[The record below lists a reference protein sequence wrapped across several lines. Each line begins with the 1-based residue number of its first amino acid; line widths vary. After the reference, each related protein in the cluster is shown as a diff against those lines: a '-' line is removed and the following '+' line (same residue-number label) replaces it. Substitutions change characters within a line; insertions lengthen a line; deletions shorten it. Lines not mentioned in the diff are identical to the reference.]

1 MFTSEE
7 ITKDINLLINVSQNV
22 INGSIEYGIF
32 RDLRYFYMDKY
43 KLYSTPNQ
51 RPDRNINKLI
61 DFAMNIDRF
70 MHFIVNGMFN
80 IWNFDVIGCKQ
91 YLEDIIYIYNNYYS
105 KIDSLNLIKS
115 ISHNGKYEFL
125 MPHVFIY
132 NINPP
137 YNSEKII
144 KIGESYVEL
153 MNNFYRYKE
162 FIGILDSDEI
172 FHPYYPH
179 LYITTKMRVFK
190 NIHAE
195 LHNYFINMS
204 LLDHTTRL
212 ISVI

>member
-61 DFAMNIDRF
+61 DFATNIDRF

-105 KIDSLNLIKS
+105 KIDSLNLIKLTS
-115 ISHNGKYEFL
+115 NSKYEFL
-125 MPHVFIY
+125 MPYVFIL

-162 FIGILDSDEI
+162 FIGILDNDKI
-172 FHPYYPH
+172 FHPFYPH

-190 NIHAE
+190 DIHAE